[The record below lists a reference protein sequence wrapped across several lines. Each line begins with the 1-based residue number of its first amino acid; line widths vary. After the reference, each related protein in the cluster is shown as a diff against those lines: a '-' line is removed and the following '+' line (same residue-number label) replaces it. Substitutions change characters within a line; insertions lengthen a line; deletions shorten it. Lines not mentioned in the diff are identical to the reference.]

1 MYNKLLIK
9 VKKKNSKSDRDYL
22 KHTPK
27 ENIGS
32 KKTFI

>member
-9 VKKKNSKSDRDYL
+9 VKKNSKSDRDYL

>member
-1 MYNKLLIK
+1 MR
-9 VKKKNSKSDRDYL
+9 KKKNSKSDRDYL

-27 ENIGS
+27 ENIGG